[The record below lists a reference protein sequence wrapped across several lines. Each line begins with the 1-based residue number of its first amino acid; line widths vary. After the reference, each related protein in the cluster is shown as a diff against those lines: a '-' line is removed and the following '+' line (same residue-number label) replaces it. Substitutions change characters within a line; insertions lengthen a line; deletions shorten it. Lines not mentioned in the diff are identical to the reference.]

1 MTELV
6 LKTEVREG
14 LGKGANKKLR
24 RLGIVPAVYYH
35 KNKAQALQVN
45 ELEFIRVIKVGK
57 QLIELKIDGKKQK
70 VLIKDIQFHPVT
82 EKVVHIDFQGVSM
95 SEIVQ
100 VAVQLNFVG
109 TAEGVLEGGLFEV
122 HMHDIEV
129 KCKASDIPHQLDF
142 NIEKLVIGDT
152 IHISD
157 LDFGDLEIVSNPEM
171 IVAAVVVP
179 KVYKDADVE
188 EVEGEGEGEEGEEG
202 EEGTEGTE
210 EKSATKE

>member
-14 LGKGANKKLR
+14 LGKEANKKLR
-24 RLGIVPAVYYH
+24 KLGIIPAVFYH
-35 KNKAQALQVN
+35 KSKVQTLQVN
-45 ELEFIRVIKVGK
+45 ELEFLHTIKAGN

-70 VLIKDIQFHPVT
+70 ALIKDIQFHPVT

-100 VAVQLNFVG
+100 VLVQLNFVG
-109 TAEGVLEGGLFEV
+109 TPEGIKEGGLFEV

-129 KCKASDIPHQLDF
+129 KCKASDIPHELDV
-142 NIEKLVIGDT
+142 NIEEMVIGDT

-179 KVYKDADVE
+179 KVYKDTEVE
-188 EVEGEGEGEEGEEG
+188 ESEGEEGEGEEGSESEE
-202 EEGTEGTE
+202 ESTE
-210 EKSATKE
+210 E

>member
-14 LGKGANKKLR
+14 LGKEANKKLR
-24 RLGIVPAVYYH
+24 KLGIIPAVFYQ

-45 ELEFIRVIKVGK
+45 ELEFLHALKVGN

-70 VLIKDIQFHPVT
+70 ALIKDIQFHPVT

-100 VAVQLNFVG
+100 VSVQLNFIG
-109 TAEGVLEGGLFEV
+109 TPLGVKEDGGLFEV
-122 HMHDIEV
+122 HMHDIEI
-129 KCKASDIPHQLDF
+129 KCKASDIPHELDF
-142 NIEKLVIGDT
+142 NIEKLVVGDT

-179 KVYKDADVE
+179 KVFKDT
-188 EVEGEGEGEEGEEG
+188 EVAEGGEGEEGDEEAEG
-202 EEGTEGTE
+202 SEEEATE
-210 EKSATKE
+210 E

>member
-14 LGKGANKKLR
+14 LGKEANKRLR
-24 RLGIVPAVYYH
+24 KLGIIPAVFYH
-35 KNKAQALQVN
+35 KSKAQTLQVN
-45 ELEFIRVIKVGK
+45 ELEFLHTIKAGN

-70 VLIKDIQFHPVT
+70 ALIKDIQFHPVT

-100 VAVQLNFVG
+100 VLVQLNFVG
-109 TAEGVLEGGLFEV
+109 TPEGIKEGGLFEV

-129 KCKASDIPHQLDF
+129 KCKASDIPHELDV
-142 NIEKLVIGDT
+142 NIEEMVIGDT

-179 KVYKDADVE
+179 KVYKDTEVE
-188 EVEGEGEGEEGEEG
+188 ESEGEEGEGEGEEGSESEE
-202 EEGTEGTE
+202 ESTE
-210 EKSATKE
+210 E

>member
-14 LGKGANKKLR
+14 LGKEANKKLR
-24 RLGIVPAVYYH
+24 RLGIVPAVYYQ
-35 KNKAQALQVN
+35 KDKAQALQVN
-45 ELEFIRVIKVGK
+45 ELEFIHVIKVGN
-57 QLIELKIDGKKQK
+57 QLINLNIDGKKQK
-70 VLIKDIQFHPVT
+70 ALIKDIQFHPVT

-100 VAVQLNFVG
+100 VSVQLNFIG
-109 TAEGVLEGGLFEV
+109 TPLGVKEDGGLFEV

-129 KCKASDIPHQLDF
+129 KCKASDIPHQLDL
-142 NIEKLVIGDT
+142 NIEELVIGDT

-171 IVAAVVVP
+171 LVAGVVVP
-179 KVYKDADVE
+179 KVYKDTEVE
-188 EVEGEGEGEEGEEG
+188 EVEGEEGEEG
-202 EEGTEGTE
+202 EEGTEGS
-210 EKSATKE
+210 EKESSTKE